1 MHCATA
7 IVLFWNL
14 SLHSTQI
21 GFDKFLARSLKN
33 TTRFFK
39 SIFVFFSCR
48 FSSILSW
55 QTGHFLLTSKVCCW
69 IFFRLHF
76 LQNECK
82 HCNVVGSSYNSEQ
95 RKQVKKSDCRD
106 FDASSILQLSKNI
119 CKMNFHYT
127 NCLDLMNII
136 IKSWASEK
144 TLLCTNQVPILGNF
158 LTLVLV
164 LSLWLRKASL
174 NTFAFAL
181 SC

>member
-69 IFFRLHF
+69 IFFRIHF

-119 CKMNFHYT
+119 CKKSP
-127 NCLDLMNII
+127 LDQL
-136 IKSWASEK
+136 SRSYEYY
-144 TLLCTNQVPILGNF
+144 NQILSFWEDFIMYQPSSYSG
-158 LTLVLV
+158 
-164 LSLWLRKASL
+164 
-174 NTFAFAL
+174 
-181 SC
+181 